1 MGKEI
6 NSIVEAGFVAVTTP
20 IGGVYKV
27 TGVVIADQN
36 LDCKRVGLKDYIQT
50 AKKAWNGDYS
60 SIKIYPMHKN
70 YDVFK
75 NELLLWSDDY
85 DYYIADASRLGNLGV
100 EFNEI
105 IKVMESNNIGY
116 NPNYLKNSLYMV
128 IMKKVNPISEPIFVF
143 SFDSS
148 VFVGDTVINSLF
160 SNGETAA
167 PFATFYEG
175 SKGLTRFA
183 KAYYRNGMI
192 TFYKEE
198 IQSKKDGV
206 DGASFKCSGL
216 AAVISA
222 GVPNKMG
229 YPIRKVAN
237 VCGYYNSP
245 SIKSG
250 IKLFKIGEN
259 FIGVHNMY
267 WLSLDCES
275 HIDTLRLPQDCE
287 YLRFSNI
294 NPSYLN
300 NLSNLVLNSKLV
312 GGDGLG
318 FLGKLPRLNSIY
330 FSKDWN
336 NSRIIKIASMI
347 FEFEYRNRGF
357 GSVLREV
364 IESHMCKDVTEA
376 LSTALF
382 KSCGR
387 KINFIRQ

>member
-1 MGKEI
+1 MGKDV

-36 LDCKRVGLKDYIQT
+36 LDCKKVGLKDYIQT
-50 AKKAWNGDYS
+50 VKKAWNGDYS

-70 YDVFK
+70 YAVFK
-75 NELLLWSDDY
+75 NEPLLWSDDY
-85 DYYIADASRLGNLGV
+85 AYYITDAPRLGNLGV
-100 EFNEI
+100 EFDKI
-105 IKVMESNNIGY
+105 IQMMASNNIEY
-116 NPNYLKNSLYMV
+116 NLNYLKNMLYMV
-128 IMKKVNPISEPIFVF
+128 MMKKVNPSSESIFVF

-148 VFVGDTVINSLF
+148 VFVGDSIINSC
-160 SNGETAA
+160 ETKD

-183 KAYYRNGMI
+183 KAHYRNGMI

-198 IQSKKDGV
+198 IHSMKDGTEN
-206 DGASFKCSGL
+206 ASFNNIGL
-216 AAVISA
+216 AAILSP
-222 GVPNKMG
+222 GIPNKMG
-229 YPIRKVAN
+229 YPIRKVTN
-237 VCGYYNSP
+237 VCGYYNLP

-259 FIGVHNMY
+259 FVGVHNMY

-275 HIDTLRLPQDCE
+275 HINTLRLPQDCE

-294 NPSYLN
+294 NPSYLS
-300 NLSNLVLNSKLV
+300 NLSTLVLNSKLV

-336 NSRIIKIASMI
+336 NYGIIKIASMI
-347 FEFEYRNRGF
+347 FEHEYRNRGF

-387 KINFIRQ
+387 KINFIKQ

>member
-1 MGKEI
+1 M
-6 NSIVEAGFVAVTTP
+6 
-20 IGGVYKV
+20 GGVYKV

-36 LDCKRVGLKDYIQT
+36 LDCKKVGLKDYIQT
-50 AKKAWNGDYS
+50 ARKAWNGDYG

-75 NELLLWSDDY
+75 NEPLLWSDDY
-85 DYYIADASRLGNLGV
+85 DYYITDAPRLGNLDV
-100 EFNEI
+100 EFDKI
-105 IKVMESNNIGY
+105 IQMMASNNIEY
-116 NPNYLKNSLYMV
+116 NLNYLKNMLYMV
-128 IMKKVNPISEPIFVF
+128 MVKKVNPNSEPIFVF

-148 VFVGDTVINSLF
+148 VFVGDSVINS
-160 SNGETAA
+160 GETKA

-183 KAYYRNGMI
+183 KAHYRNGMI

-198 IQSKKDGV
+198 IQSKKD
-206 DGASFKCSGL
+206 DAEKTSFSNIGL
-216 AAVISA
+216 AAILSP
-222 GVPNKMG
+222 GIPNKMG
-229 YPIRKVAN
+229 YPIRKVTN
-237 VCGYYNSP
+237 VCGYYNLP

-250 IKLFKIGEN
+250 IKMFKIGEN
-259 FIGVHNMY
+259 FVGVHSMY

-275 HIDTLRLPQDCE
+275 SISTLRLPQDCE

-300 NLSNLVLNSKLV
+300 NLNSLVLNSKLV

-347 FEFEYRNRGF
+347 FEHGYRNRGF

-364 IESHMCKDVTEA
+364 IESHMCKDATEA

-387 KINFIRQ
+387 QINFIKQ

>member
-1 MGKEI
+1 M
-6 NSIVEAGFVAVTTP
+6 
-20 IGGVYKV
+20 GGVYKV

-36 LDCKRVGLKDYIQT
+36 LDCKKVGLKDYIQT
-50 AKKAWNGDYS
+50 ARKAWNGDYG

-75 NELLLWSDDY
+75 NEPLLWSDDY
-85 DYYIADASRLGNLGV
+85 DYYITDAPRLGNLDV
-100 EFNEI
+100 EFDKI
-105 IKVMESNNIGY
+105 IQMMASNNIEY
-116 NPNYLKNSLYMV
+116 NLNYLKNMLYMV
-128 IMKKVNPISEPIFVF
+128 MVKKVNPNSEPIFVF

-148 VFVGDTVINSLF
+148 VFVGDSVINS
-160 SNGETAA
+160 GETKA

-183 KAYYRNGMI
+183 KAHYRNGMI

-198 IQSKKDGV
+198 IHSKKD
-206 DGASFKCSGL
+206 DAEKTSFSNIGL
-216 AAVISA
+216 AAIFSP
-222 GVPNKMG
+222 GIPNKMG
-229 YPIRKVAN
+229 YPIRKVTN
-237 VCGYYNSP
+237 VCGYYNLP
-245 SIKSG
+245 SIKSD

-259 FIGVHNMY
+259 FVGVHNMY

-275 HIDTLRLPQDCE
+275 HINTLKLPQDCE

-300 NLSNLVLNSKLV
+300 NLSTLVLNSKLV

-347 FEFEYRNRGF
+347 FEHEYRNRGF

-387 KINFIRQ
+387 KINFIKQ